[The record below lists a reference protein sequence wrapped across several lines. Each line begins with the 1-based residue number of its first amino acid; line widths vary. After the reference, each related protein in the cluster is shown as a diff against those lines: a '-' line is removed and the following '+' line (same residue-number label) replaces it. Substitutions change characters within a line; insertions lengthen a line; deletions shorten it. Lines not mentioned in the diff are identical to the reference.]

1 MSTNFTK
8 RAFLNIP
15 QFDILTLG
23 AQVFGLSITLSLF
36 YFFSISVVI
45 PSFIEVKKFRTKKII
60 KNTNYISLTNLDI
73 VNNRKLIVNSYKQF
87 MRQLDKGV

>member
-1 MSTNFTK
+1 
-8 RAFLNIP
+8 
-15 QFDILTLG
+15 
-23 AQVFGLSITLSLF
+23 
-36 YFFSISVVI
+36 VVI

>member
-36 YFFSISVVI
+36 YFFSINVVI

>member
-8 RAFLNIP
+8 RAFLSIP

>member
-23 AQVFGLSITLSLF
+23 AQVFGLLITLSLF
-36 YFFSISVVI
+36 YYFSMRVAI
-45 PSFIEVKKFRTKKII
+45 PNFIELKKFRTKKII

-87 MRQLDKGV
+87 MR

>member
-1 MSTNFTK
+1 VSTNFTK

>member
-8 RAFLNIP
+8 RAFLSIP

-36 YFFSISVVI
+36 YFFSITVVI

>member
-15 QFDILTLG
+15 QFDILTIG

>member
-1 MSTNFTK
+1 M
-8 RAFLNIP
+8 RVAIP
-15 QFDILTLG
+15 N
-23 AQVFGLSITLSLF
+23 
-36 YFFSISVVI
+36 
-45 PSFIEVKKFRTKKII
+45 FIEVKKFRTKKII